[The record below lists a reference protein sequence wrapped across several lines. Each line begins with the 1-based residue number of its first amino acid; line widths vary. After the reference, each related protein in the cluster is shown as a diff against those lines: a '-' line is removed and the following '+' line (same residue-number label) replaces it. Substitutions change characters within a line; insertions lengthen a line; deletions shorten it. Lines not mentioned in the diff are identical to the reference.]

1 VRHHDPSS
9 PPDPDRLGL
18 ALRTVVAWTRTI
30 DVDQPYSA
38 LVDGRAWTLRLGDFP
53 AEPLYTLLVDGEVIG
68 SFDTWPPSW

>member
-1 VRHHDPSS
+1 
-9 PPDPDRLGL
+9 
-18 ALRTVVAWTRTI
+18 VAWTRTI